1 MWKGTPI
8 TCHLQLAWQN
18 KYACLKG
25 DLFFIFSLPEAG
37 NQKEA
42 ATENEGTSKACFLDI
57 DWTEEIYQGRVQHK

>member
-18 KYACLKG
+18 KYARLKG

-37 NQKEA
+37 NQMEA

-57 DWTEEIYQGRVQHK
+57 D